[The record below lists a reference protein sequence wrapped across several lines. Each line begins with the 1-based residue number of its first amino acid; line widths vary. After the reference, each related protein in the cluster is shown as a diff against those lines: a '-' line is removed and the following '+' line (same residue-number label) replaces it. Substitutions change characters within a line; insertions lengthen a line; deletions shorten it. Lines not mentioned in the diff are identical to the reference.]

1 MNSTGDNRLISL
13 QNNFERKIDEKFAE
27 NERLK
32 LTKNELDKEIIVL
45 QAKCQNLQTNRSVS
59 SFGDLTRDDL
69 LKRIHDLEVELANK
83 DQHYRNLISH
93 GVDNNE
99 GELDNLKQA
108 LDVKHNENVEFRDK
122 HCQIEV
128 ERDQLMNIV
137 EKLDNKLANT
147 LDELKKVNY
156 LNDGLKDQRDA

>member
-1 MNSTGDNRLISL
+1 MNSTGDNRIISL

-45 QAKCQNLQTNRSVS
+45 QAKCQNLQTTRSVS

-93 GVDNNE
+93 GTDSNE
-99 GELDNLKQA
+99 GEMNNLKQA

-122 HCQIEV
+122 HCQIEL

-137 EKLDNKLANT
+137 EKLDNKLAHT